1 MLKNV
6 LFDLDGT
13 LLPMDLKKFMYIYT
27 KGLCNKANKLNQELL
42 MKVLFTGIERMYAN
56 DGSKTNEQVFIETFE
71 EMLNVSFDKYEK
83 LFEEYYHEDFE
94 LCKIACSP
102 NDKARKLVDY
112 LKGKGIKIVIAT
124 NPFFP
129 QLATYTRLR
138 WLGLE
143 PYEFELV
150 TTYDNSHYCKP
161 NPKYFEE
168 IFTKLN
174 MKPEE
179 SLMVGND
186 VLEDGS
192 VKALGVKL
200 FLINDCLIN
209 NKNLEINADF
219 VGSFDEVVKKIE
231 GVVNEE

>member
-1 MLKNV
+1 MVKNV

-42 MKVLFTGIERMYAN
+42 MKVLYTGIDRMYAN

-71 EMLNVSFDKYEK
+71 EMLNVSFSKYEK

-94 LCKIACSP
+94 LCKMACLI
-102 NDKARKLVDY
+102 NDKARNLVDY

-129 QLATYTRLR
+129 PIATYTRLR

-192 VKALGVKL
+192 IKALGVRL

-219 VGSFDEVVKKIE
+219 IGSFDEVVKKIE